1 MESEDSQRA
10 QRILREMA
18 NPTEIIL
25 NLLYLI
31 RHAYK
36 NPQAILEYV
45 DMADSQARCLMEIAQ
60 RESSFR
66 KKLLSEPIIRSG
78 KT

>member
-1 MESEDSQRA
+1 VESEDSQRA
-10 QRILREMA
+10 QKIIREMA
-18 NPTEIIL
+18 NPTEIII

-31 RHAYK
+31 RHKYRD
-36 NPQAILEYV
+36 PQAILQYL
-45 DMADSQARCLMEIAQ
+45 DMADSQARRLMEIAQ

-66 KKLLSEPIIRSG
+66 KELLSDPIIRNG